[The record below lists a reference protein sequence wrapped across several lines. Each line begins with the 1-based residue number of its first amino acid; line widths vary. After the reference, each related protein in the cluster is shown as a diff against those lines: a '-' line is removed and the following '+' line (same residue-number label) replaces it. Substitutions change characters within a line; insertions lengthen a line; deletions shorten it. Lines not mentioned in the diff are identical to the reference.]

1 MARPARRNVNKELEE
16 KLTLLR
22 GHLSRNLKFLCK
34 EYLGTKDWSGIHDE
48 LQRFLITAGN
58 RIHIELPRG
67 HLKSWIVTQGWTIQ
81 QMLANPD
88 IRILIVNAVEGNA
101 NKMLR
106 YIRTQLTRGS
116 MLSRYYGGFETEVWN
131 QEELI
136 VRQRKTPSVA
146 PTFMAAGL
154 QKTLTSQHFDV
165 IVVDDLVEPDN
176 VRTKEQRD
184 KVYEFYLSLFDLLEP
199 NGKMVVI
206 GTRYHQDDLYSKILE
221 DHKLNGG
228 WSNFIKNC
236 WKPGKEWQEPIF
248 PEKHSV
254 ESLRA
259 IYNKPGGKY
268 HFAAQYMN
276 NPIDPESA
284 DFRADWVKYYEPTI
298 MVDGKSQPNKHPS
311 SLYMTVDPAISLS
324 RDADYTAMLV
334 GGQFQNRT
342 IRIVDYV
349 HKRMLPNELVDEVFR
364 MVEKWNLH
372 RIGLETFA
380 FQKTLKYDIQN
391 EQRRR
396 NKYFSIDELGKRSGV
411 SENVLSK
418 EARIR
423 RLQPLFEQG
432 LFEIRKDM
440 NDFVDELLAFP
451 RGKHDDLI
459 DCAAWML
466 DYLVPSQNRL
476 EQPST
481 KHGSMAWWVERMK
494 EPKMSEYQKFMADL
508 K

>member
-1 MARPARRNVNKELEE
+1 MNKPTDLQE
-16 KLTLLR
+16 KLAKLQ
-22 GHLSRNLKFLCK
+22 GHLAYNLKFLCK
-34 EYLGTKDWSGIHDE
+34 EYLNTPHWSGVHDE
-48 LQRFLITAGN
+48 LQRFLLTAGN

-67 HLKSWIVTQGWTIQ
+67 HLKSWIVTQGWSIQ
-81 QMLANPD
+81 RILENPD

-101 NKMLR
+101 TKMLR

-116 MLSRYYGGFETEVWN
+116 MLSKFYGGFETDVWS

-136 VRQRKTPSVA
+136 VRQRKIASVA
-146 PTFMAAGL
+146 PTIMVAGL
-154 QKTLTSQHFDV
+154 QKTLTSQHFD
-165 IVVDDLVEPDN
+165 IIIADDLVEPDN

-206 GTRYHQDDLYSKILE
+206 GTRYHQDDLYSRILE

-228 WSNFIKNC
+228 WSNFIRNC
-236 WKPGKEWQEPIF
+236 WKPGGEWKEPLF
-248 PEKHSV
+248 PEKHTV
-254 ESLRA
+254 QSLRA
-259 IYNKPGGKY
+259 IYSKPGGKY
-268 HFAAQYMN
+268 HFSAQYMN

-284 DFRADWVKYYEPTI
+284 DFKQEWIKFYDPMT
-298 MVDGKSQPNKHPS
+298 PHPA

-334 GGQFQNRT
+334 GGQFQDRT
-342 IRIVDYV
+342 IRVVDYV

-396 NKYFSIDELGKRSGV
+396 NKFFSIDELGKRSGIK
-411 SENVLSK
+411 ENVISK

-432 LFEIRKDM
+432 LFELRKDM
-440 NDFVDELLAFP
+440 ADLVDELLAFP

-466 DYLVPSQNRL
+466 DYLVPSQNRVV
-476 EQPST
+476 QP
-481 KHGSMAWWVERMK
+481 KLAENSMGWWLKNHLKKPDGTIYERF
-494 EPKMSEYQKFMADL
+494 MSDGTA
-508 K
+508 

>member
-1 MARPARRNVNKELEE
+1 MANQQTELQE
-16 KLTLLR
+16 KLAKLQ
-22 GHLSRNLKFLCK
+22 GSLSTNLKFLCK
-34 EYLGTKDWSGIHDE
+34 EYLNTPHWSSVHDE
-48 LQRFLITAGN
+48 LQRFLISAGN

-67 HLKSWIVTQGWTIQ
+67 HLKSWIVTQGWAIM
-81 QMLANPD
+81 QMLKNPD
-88 IRILIVNAVEGNA
+88 TRILIVNAVEGNA

-116 MLSRYYGGFETEVWN
+116 WLSRFYGGFETEVWN

-136 VRQRKTPSVA
+136 VRQRKIASVA

-154 QKTLTSQHFDV
+154 QKTLTSQHFD
-165 IVVDDLVEPDN
+165 IIIVDDLVEPDN

-228 WSNFIKNC
+228 WSNFIRNC
-236 WKPGKEWQEPIF
+236 WRDGQDWKVPLF

-254 ESLRA
+254 ESLRS

-284 DFRADWVKYYEPTI
+284 DFKADWVKYYEPTTPH
-298 MVDGKSQPNKHPS
+298 PN
-311 SLYMTVDPAISLS
+311 SLYMTIDPAISLS

-349 HKRMLPNELVDEVFR
+349 HRRMVPSDLVDEVFR
-364 MVEKWNLH
+364 IVQKWNLH

-396 NKYFSIDELGKRSGV
+396 NIYFSIDELGKRSGV

-432 LFEIRKDM
+432 LFEIRRDM
-440 NDFVDELLAFP
+440 TDFVDELLAFP
-451 RGKHDDLI
+451 RGRHDDLI

-466 DYLVPSQNRL
+466 DYLVPSQQRT
-476 EQPST
+476 QPIKT
-481 KHGSMAWWVERMK
+481 IHGSMTWWADKIK
-494 EPKMSEYQKFMADL
+494 EPQMSEYQKFMADL